1 MRFLDYFFN
10 YNRFVIL
17 ALVPRDLLHQLPVPK
32 RIRTYLDTPFYYSE
46 TIADWTV
53 PGNDP
58 LSSSRLSNDVR
69 VETNIQNSD
78 EHFIPISSSINNT
91 PSSPN
96 AAAGSGTDNQTYHSE
111 NQNNVEDNAKITE
124 SSTLR
129 LPETLQ
135 NIVIANESPNQ
146 YSANTADTNSVQSTN
161 ISVTTVSTMSVENT
175 NQPPRE
181 TSDPEIPIEENCDD
195 PMNRAQDS
203 FSRAPP

>member
-1 MRFLDYFFN
+1 M
-10 YNRFVIL
+10 IL

-69 VETNIQNSD
+69 VEANIQNSD
-78 EHFIPISSSINNT
+78 EHFIPISSIDNT
-91 PSSPN
+91 PSSSN
-96 AAAGSGTDNQTYHSE
+96 VAAGSGTDNQTYHSE
-111 NQNNVEDNAKITE
+111 TQNNVEDNAKITE
-124 SSTLR
+124 SSALR

-135 NIVIANESPNQ
+135 NIVIANENPNQ
-146 YSANTADTNSVQSTN
+146 NSANTVDTNSVQSTN

-175 NQPPRE
+175 NRPPRE
-181 TSDPEIPIEENCDD
+181 TSDPEIPIVENCDD
-195 PMNRAQDS
+195 QMNRAQDS

>member
-1 MRFLDYFFN
+1 M
-10 YNRFVIL
+10 IL

-69 VETNIQNSD
+69 VEANIQNSD
-78 EHFIPISSSINNT
+78 EHLIPISSMNNT
-91 PSSPN
+91 PSSSN
-96 AAAGSGTDNQTYHSE
+96 VAAGSGTDNQTYHSKT
-111 NQNNVEDNAKITE
+111 QNNEEDNAKITE
-124 SSTLR
+124 SSALR

-135 NIVIANESPNQ
+135 NIVIANENHNQ
-146 YSANTADTNSVQSTN
+146 NSANTVDTNSVQSTN

-175 NQPPRE
+175 NRPPRE
-181 TSDPEIPIEENCDD
+181 TSDPEIPIVENCDD
-195 PMNRAQDS
+195 QMNRAQDS

>member
-1 MRFLDYFFN
+1 M
-10 YNRFVIL
+10 IL

-58 LSSSRLSNDVR
+58 LSSSWLSNDTR
-69 VETNIQNSD
+69 VEANIQNSD
-78 EHFIPISSSINNT
+78 EHFIPISSMNNT
-91 PSSPN
+91 PSSSN
-96 AAAGSGTDNQTYHSE
+96 VAARSGTDNQTYHSE
-111 NQNNVEDNAKITE
+111 TQNNVEDNAKITE
-124 SSTLR
+124 SSALR

-135 NIVIANESPNQ
+135 NIVIANENPNQ
-146 YSANTADTNSVQSTN
+146 NSANTVDTNGVQITN

-175 NQPPRE
+175 NRPPRE
-181 TSDPEIPIEENCDD
+181 TSDPEIPIVENCDD
-195 PMNRAQDS
+195 QMNRAKDS

>member
-1 MRFLDYFFN
+1 M
-10 YNRFVIL
+10 IL

-69 VETNIQNSD
+69 VEANIQNSD
-78 EHFIPISSSINNT
+78 EHFIPISSIDNT
-91 PSSPN
+91 PSSSN
-96 AAAGSGTDNQTYHSE
+96 VATGSGTDNQTYHSE
-111 NQNNVEDNAKITE
+111 TQNNVEDNAKITE
-124 SSTLR
+124 SSALR

-135 NIVIANESPNQ
+135 NIVIANENPNQ
-146 YSANTADTNSVQSTN
+146 NSANTVDTNSVQSTN

-175 NQPPRE
+175 NRPPRE
-181 TSDPEIPIEENCDD
+181 TSDPEIPIVENCDD

-203 FSRAPP
+203 FSRTPP

>member
-1 MRFLDYFFN
+1 M
-10 YNRFVIL
+10 IL

-69 VETNIQNSD
+69 VEANIQNSD
-78 EHFIPISSSINNT
+78 EHLIPISSMNDT
-91 PSSPN
+91 PSSSN
-96 AAAGSGTDNQTYHSE
+96 VAAGSGTDNQTYHSE
-111 NQNNVEDNAKITE
+111 TQNNVEDNAKITE
-124 SSTLR
+124 SSALR

-135 NIVIANESPNQ
+135 NIVIANENPNQ
-146 YSANTADTNSVQSTN
+146 NSANTVDTNSVQSTN

-175 NQPPRE
+175 NRPPRE
-181 TSDPEIPIEENCDD
+181 TSDPEIPIVENCDD
-195 PMNRAQDS
+195 QMNRAQDS

>member
-1 MRFLDYFFN
+1 M
-10 YNRFVIL
+10 IL

-69 VETNIQNSD
+69 VEANIQNSD
-78 EHFIPISSSINNT
+78 EHFIPISSMNNT
-91 PSSPN
+91 PSSSN
-96 AAAGSGTDNQTYHSE
+96 VAAGSGTDNQTYHSE
-111 NQNNVEDNAKITE
+111 TQNNVEDDAKITE
-124 SSTLR
+124 SSALR

-135 NIVIANESPNQ
+135 NIVIANENPNQ
-146 YSANTADTNSVQSTN
+146 NSANTVDTNGVQSTN
-161 ISVTTVSTMSVENT
+161 ISVTTVSTVSVENT
-175 NQPPRE
+175 NRPPRE
-181 TSDPEIPIEENCDD
+181 TSDPEIRILENCDV

>member
-1 MRFLDYFFN
+1 M
-10 YNRFVIL
+10 IL

-58 LSSSRLSNDVR
+58 LSSSRLSNDIR
-69 VETNIQNSD
+69 VEANIQNSD
-78 EHFIPISSSINNT
+78 EHFIPISSMNNT
-91 PSSPN
+91 PSSSN
-96 AAAGSGTDNQTYHSE
+96 VAAGSGTDNQTYHSE
-111 NQNNVEDNAKITE
+111 TQNNVEDDAKITE
-124 SSTLR
+124 SSALR

-135 NIVIANESPNQ
+135 NIVIANENPNQ
-146 YSANTADTNSVQSTN
+146 NSANTVDTNGVQSTN
-161 ISVTTVSTMSVENT
+161 ISVTTVSTVSVENT
-175 NQPPRE
+175 NRPPRE
-181 TSDPEIPIEENCDD
+181 TSDPEIRILENCDV